1 MSILGEP
8 LLGIL
13 ILILLIMQSIIMRI
27 STNSFFHLNVKG
39 GGLLV
44 CGNFLNMFILFIV
57 NPAISVL
64 LLLGFMEKVDITR
77 FVITNNSFRSI
88 IEVIGFILYFGGHVL
103 ASWGMIIL
111 GRNYQLGGQKP
122 REEDV
127 LVKKGPYAFIRHPL
141 YTAVLCLALGLSLL
155 VQSVFVLFLFIFL
168 LTMILL
174 LLPTEELQ
182 LLEVYG
188 KKYLEYQ
195 KKVKNLIPFLY

>member
-1 MSILGEP
+1 MNILGEP

-13 ILILLIMQSIIMRI
+13 ILSLLIMQSIIMRI
-27 STNSFFHLNVKG
+27 STKSFFHLNVKG
-39 GGLLV
+39 DRLVV

-77 FVITNNSFRSI
+77 FVVTNNNVKLI
-88 IEVIGFILYFGGHVL
+88 IEGTGLILYFGGHVL
-103 ASWGMIIL
+103 ASWGLIIL
-111 GRNYQLGGQKP
+111 GHNYQLGGQKP
-122 REEDV
+122 RENDD

-168 LTMILL
+168 LIMILV
-174 LLPTEELQ
+174 LLPVEELQ

-188 KKYLEYQ
+188 GQYSEYQ
-195 KKVKNLIPFLY
+195 KKVKKLIPFLY